1 MLANQSDGGV
11 ERFLKRLYPFASQA
25 ARILSYFSEVPG
37 PISLPESD
45 VAARVGLVSAEHV
58 AIVVR
63 EMIKCGFAAGTSG
76 AVQIGLNPE
85 SLSTFAQN
93 LLGVDMYKRHHKDS
107 NTVDLVLT
115 EPGDRSALRT
125 EIDRRGLP
133 PRLFQTRDAFLNLAR
148 SAEKEFVIL
157 VPFIDDEG
165 CQFLIDV
172 FSSCNET
179 VQVQMICRPLME
191 PQCGVAFRKRKD
203 EFKRL
208 RVSVYEYALP
218 SMLPS
223 RRETF
228 HAKVVL
234 ADDRAFYVGSSNFM
248 GSALDRSL
256 ECGVIVRGQSA
267 RELYSVVAA
276 LKAVS
281 RLTDQCQW

>member
-1 MLANQSDGGV
+1 MFVNQIEGGV
-11 ERFLKRLYPFASQA
+11 ERFLERLYSFANQA
-25 ARILSYFSEVPG
+25 ARILSYFSELPES
-37 PISLPESD
+37 ISLPESEL
-45 VAARVGLVSAEHV
+45 AAQIGLVSAEHV
-58 AIVVR
+58 AIVIR
-63 EMIKCGFAAGTSG
+63 EMIKCGLAVRTSS
-76 AVQIGLNPE
+76 AVKVALSPE
-85 SLSTFAQN
+85 ALSTFAQN
-93 LLGVDMYKRHHKDS
+93 LLGVDMYKRHHRDS
-107 NTVDLVLT
+107 NIVDLVLT
-115 EPGDRSALRT
+115 EPGDRSALRA

-148 SAEKEFVIL
+148 SAEKEFIIL
-157 VPFIDDEG
+157 VPFIDDDG

-172 FSSCNET
+172 FSSCNTT
-179 VQVQMICRPLME
+179 VQAQLICRPLTE

-203 EFKRL
+203 EFRRL
-208 RVSVYEYALP
+208 MVSVYEYALP

-234 ADDRAFYVGSSNFM
+234 ADDKAFYVGSSNFM
-248 GSALDRSL
+248 ASALDRSL

-281 RLTDQCQW
+281 RLTDQYQW